1 MRTASTELVEVFA
14 PDILLI
20 EVCGASGHFH
30 PTEDL
35 LTSLHIH
42 IFIYSF
48 SRADWGLGIL

>member
-1 MRTASTELVEVFA
+1 MRTASTELVEIFA

-20 EVCGASGHFH
+20 GVCGASDHFH

-42 IFIYSF
+42 ISIYSF